1 VNVAVCSTHPDSGWG
16 YGAMTHA
23 RFETPTG
30 AGTLFPQHTHIDRY
44 TQHRP
49 YSPFTCSSYAPC
61 RRSWFLWV
69 PMSTGVQL
77 AKEKK
82 VKYGDRALA
91 HMKGKLSPECV
102 DLINRCM
109 TVDPAKRPTAASAL
123 DHAWFQAKL
132 SPEEAE
138 AVRSSN
144 SPPGLKT

>member
-1 VNVAVCSTHPDSGWG
+1 MQGLKLDGSKHSVFTTHSHRSVHTAHTILTLHLFVLRALSTVLV
-16 YGAMTHA
+16 M
-23 RFETPTG
+23 
-30 AGTLFPQHTHIDRY
+30 
-44 TQHRP
+44 
-49 YSPFTCSSYAPC
+49 
-61 RRSWFLWV
+61 WV
-69 PMSTGVQL
+69 PTSAGVQL

-144 SPPGLKT
+144 SPLT